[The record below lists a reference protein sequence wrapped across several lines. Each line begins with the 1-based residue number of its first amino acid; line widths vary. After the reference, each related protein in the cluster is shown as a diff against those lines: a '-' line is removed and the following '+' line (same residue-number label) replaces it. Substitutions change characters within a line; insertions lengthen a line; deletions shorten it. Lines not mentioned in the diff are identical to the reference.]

1 MSLSLASSIAQTSLA
16 NTAAQTSIV
25 SRNIDGV
32 NDPNYSR
39 KIVNLTTSSTGGG
52 ELVSATRAA
61 NRALFDNM
69 LVAQSGAASESALAD
84 GLNKLDQTVGDPA
97 NGQSISALIG
107 SLSSA
112 LQTYSASPNDTT
124 VAQTAVMA
132 ASNLSNALNAAT
144 TTVQGVR
151 AQADADM
158 ATSVQ
163 TINQLLTQ
171 FQGANSTVVN
181 GLATGADVSDA
192 QDSRDAILSQLS
204 QQLGI
209 TTSTGPNGS
218 VSIYTD
224 SGVTLFQGTARAV
237 TFQQTGTYG
246 AGTTGNAV
254 FVGGVPITGS
264 SSPMPLQS
272 GKLAGLANLRD
283 NVAITYQNQLDETAR
298 ADRCLRRDG
307 PDRRR
312 SACPARPVH
321 DGGRDR
327 APAQQSRQGARRPDH
342 HQSERRSEPGRQRQ
356 PLARRRDLG
365 PQQPDLALHLQHHR
379 KRELHRGASSSS
391 SVDSRRRRASIL
403 RPGSTRIQA

>member
-16 NTAAQTSIV
+16 NTAAKTSIV

-84 GLNKLDQTVGDPA
+84 GLNKLDQAVGDPA

-151 AQADADM
+151 AGRRRHGD
-158 ATSVQ
+158 V
-163 TINQLLTQ
+163 
-171 FQGANSTVVN
+171 
-181 GLATGADVSDA
+181 GADHQPA
-192 QDSRDAILSQLS
+192 PDAI
-204 QQLGI
+204 
-209 TTSTGPNGS
+209 
-218 VSIYTD
+218 
-224 SGVTLFQGTARAV
+224 
-237 TFQQTGTYG
+237 
-246 AGTTGNAV
+246 
-254 FVGGVPITGS
+254 
-264 SSPMPLQS
+264 
-272 GKLAGLANLRD
+272 
-283 NVAITYQNQLDETAR
+283 
-298 ADRCLRRDG
+298 
-307 PDRRR
+307 
-312 SACPARPVH
+312 
-321 DGGRDR
+321 
-327 APAQQSRQGARRPDH
+327 
-342 HQSERRSEPGRQRQ
+342 PGRQLDRRQ
-356 PLARRRDLG
+356 RARHRRRCQRRAGFARCHPVAIVAAARHHDLDR
-365 PQQPDLALHLQHHR
+365 PEWQRLD
-379 KRELHRGASSSS
+379 LHR
-391 SVDSRRRRASIL
+391 
-403 RPGSTRIQA
+403 